1 MFAKQRLACL
11 FTHSYESL
19 HGNTVVSISW
29 ITEVRVD
36 EDMGEENQSFISHES
51 TYIVLP
57 EMISCDSTDT
67 IFQGELQDP
76 EAQRE
81 DLKTRRQG

>member
-1 MFAKQRLACL
+1 M
-11 FTHSYESL
+11 
-19 HGNTVVSISW
+19 
-29 ITEVRVD
+29 D

-67 IFQGELQDP
+67 IFQGELQEP